1 MTTIDTSATLSADLS
16 QFHGTQQWFRHPL
29 NRRLLHTEGVQYFA
43 DQAHAHWFID
53 AIALGIGGEK
63 GPVPDVVPG
72 KDHFAVVLLES
83 RGNAGWIEL
92 LSDYDE
98 NDDSVGDQ
106 LWFKTL
112 DYTDC
117 PEGIWKFYLVDD
129 GEHTVLMLPG
139 EY

>member
-1 MTTIDTSATLSADLS
+1 MTTIDLS

-53 AIALGIGGEK
+53 AIALGVHGK
-63 GPVPDVVPG
+63 AGPVPKAIPRKDSFGVVILKSKGG
-72 KDHFAVVLLES
+72 KGS
-83 RGNAGWIEL
+83 IEVR
-92 LSDYDE
+92 SDYAEHDKTCGE
-98 NDDSVGDQ
+98 R
-106 LWFKTL
+106 LWYARL

-129 GEHTVLMLPG
+129 GEHTVLMVPS